1 MTLHDIL
8 CAYEKKDQ
16 SEIGGMVG
24 RARYLVSAV
33 NHGRYLLPIQLVEE
47 KGISSSLKVY
57 HKTPSL
63 SICNIPKTRGA
74 FLCMLS
80 KSRRPS
86 SMWKVSCKIS
96 Y

>member
-24 RARYLVSAV
+24 HARYLVSAV

-47 KGISSSLKVY
+47 KSISSSFILY
-57 HKTPSL
+57 HKRYTVV
-63 SICNIPKTRGA
+63 NMQYT
-74 FLCMLS
+74 
-80 KSRRPS
+80 
-86 SMWKVSCKIS
+86 
-96 Y
+96 

>member
-47 KGISSSLKVY
+47 KSISPSLILY
-57 HKTPSL
+57 HKRYTVV
-63 SICNIPKTRGA
+63 NMHHAQNAGGG
-74 FLCMLS
+74 F
-80 KSRRPS
+80 
-86 SMWKVSCKIS
+86 V
-96 Y
+96 